1 MLEWPQSRRPE
12 PDREF
17 MEQVISVSES
27 LDSLAQV
34 SSDACFDKAV
44 RNTRDF
50 FSVQRLHG
58 FRQVVIHVQPQQKD
72 EFVTYHARPSK
83 RR

>member
-50 FSVQRLHG
+50 FPSNA
-58 FRQVVIHVQPQQKD
+58 FMA
-72 EFVTYHARPSK
+72 FARSSYTFNRSK
-83 RR
+83 KMNL